1 DGGVGIGRATQKGIS
16 VAVGEAAINPAP
28 RKNIL
33 ATVRESL
40 GENRGAKILVYAPE
54 GEERAKRTMN
64 SNLGI
69 IGGISILG
77 TTGIVTP
84 MSDEGWKKS
93 LSMELEMKRNQGLD
107 QIILVPGNYG
117 DDFVQNTLGFS
128 SGNIVSMSN
137 FVGYMLKET
146 QRLAFKKVLM
156 VGHFGKLVKV
166 SAGIFTTY
174 SKDADARAE
183 ILVANLALL
192 GAPLSLLQ
200 AVEKCNTTEAAGELI
215 EEAGFTQV
223 YEVIAQKIK
232 ARSERFLKFTKPSVE
247 IDVVT
252 FSTERGLLAATKDI
266 DVLREEWR

>member
-1 DGGVGIGRATQKGIS
+1 
-16 VAVGEAAINPAP
+16 
-28 RKNIL
+28 
-33 ATVRESL
+33 
-40 GENRGAKILVYAPE
+40 
-54 GEERAKRTMN
+54 
-64 SNLGI
+64 
-69 IGGISILG
+69 SILG

-174 SKDADARAE
+174 SKDADA
-183 ILVANLALL
+183 
-192 GAPLSLLQ
+192 
-200 AVEKCNTTEAAGELI
+200 
-215 EEAGFTQV
+215 
-223 YEVIAQKIK
+223 
-232 ARSERFLKFTKPSVE
+232 
-247 IDVVT
+247 
-252 FSTERGLLAATKDI
+252 
-266 DVLREEWR
+266 